1 MITNAALEARRDGV
15 PSPLIDSRRDEERC
29 LRRFHP
35 IAVGRSP
42 DSFPF
47 MTDHK
52 PSFARGLYAGAILD
66 AAIFPYPPS
75 LEQRDPGE
83 AAVVRRLIN
92 GLRALHGDL
101 IHSGQIDA
109 EEHIPE
115 AVITAFGEMGMLGL
129 SIPKAYGGLGLS
141 ATAYARVFA
150 TLASIDASCG
160 VLVGVHCGLGSKAI
174 VLFGNEAQKARYLP
188 DLAKGKMLA
197 AYALTEPET
206 GSDAANIV
214 SRATQNPDGSWS
226 LNGRKIWIGNGHRA
240 GVIATFAQTEVMRD
254 GVRKTRPTAFIIRP
268 DMPGFTIAGTF
279 KKLGIKGS
287 TQADLRFENLQVPA
301 DHVLGEVGK
310 GFAVAVN
317 VLNGGRLTL
326 AAGCTGGAKEL
337 LGEMAR
343 YAEQRVQFGQPL
355 ANFEITQRKMAHLAA
370 ETYASEAML
379 GILAHGIDTN
389 EHDWALEAAICK
401 VFASELIWR
410 AADEMVQVAG
420 GRGYCQPQPY
430 ERWLRDARIQ
440 RIFEGAN
447 EVLRLFIGLTGL
459 QGPAERLAQIGSAL
473 RAPVRHFGLVSGFA
487 ADRVREVL
495 GVSDGVDTPLHP
507 RLQEHRRYLEKH
519 VAELKRATDEMILKH
534 KKQIIERQLVVER
547 LAEMAIQLF
556 ATSAVLSR
564 TQSLIEGRGVE
575 ACEREL
581 ALADLFCVQAGRWF
595 RHARNA
601 LDAREE
607 AVDARRKSIASI
619 VRAEAGYW
627 VTDPI
632 MDEPRGTIDER
643 RAAAKRALSS

>member
-1 MITNAALEARRDGV
+1 
-15 PSPLIDSRRDEERC
+15 
-29 LRRFHP
+29 
-35 IAVGRSP
+35 
-42 DSFPF
+42 

-52 PSFARGLYAGAILD
+52 PSFTRGLYAGAILD
-66 AAIFPYPPS
+66 AAIFPYPPT
-75 LEQRDPGE
+75 LEQRDAGE
-83 AAVVRRLIN
+83 AAVVRRLIK

-101 IHSGQIDA
+101 IHSDQIDA
-109 EEHIPE
+109 EETVPE

-129 SIPKAYGGLGLS
+129 TIPQQYGGLGLS

-150 TLASIDASCG
+150 TLASVDASLA

-188 DLAKGKMLA
+188 DLATGKMLA

-214 SRATQNPDGSWS
+214 TRATQNTDGSWS
-226 LNGRKIWIGNGHRA
+226 ISGRKIWIGNGHRA
-240 GVIATFAQTEVMRD
+240 GVIATFAQTEVIRN
-254 GVRKTRPTAFIIRP
+254 GATTLRPTAFIIRP
-268 DMPGFTIAGTF
+268 DMPGFKVMGTF

-287 TQADLRFENLQVPA
+287 TQADLVYDRLQVPA

-355 ANFEITQRKMAHLAA
+355 AAFEITQRKMAHLAA

-379 GILAHGIDTN
+379 GILAHGIDAN
-389 EHDWALEAAICK
+389 SHDWALEAAICK

-410 AADEMVQVAG
+410 ASDEMVQVAG

-447 EVLRLFIGLTGL
+447 EVMRLFIGLTGI
-459 QGPAERLAQIGSAL
+459 QGPAERLAQIGSAM
-473 RAPVRHFGLVSGFA
+473 RAPVKNFGLVSGFA

-495 GVSDGVDTPLHP
+495 GVSDRVDTPLHP
-507 RLQEHRRYLEKH
+507 ALHAHQRYLEKH
-519 VAELKRATDEMILKH
+519 VGELKRATDDMIMKY
-534 KKQIIERQLVVER
+534 KKGIIERQLVIER

-556 ATSAVLSR
+556 ATTAVLSR
-564 TQSLIEGRGVE
+564 TQALIAERGVQQ
-575 ACEREL
+575 CTREL
-581 ALADLFCVQAGRWF
+581 ALTDLFCVQSGRWF

-607 AVDARRKSIASI
+607 EVDARRREIAAA

-643 RAAAKRALSS
+643 RALAKQ